1 MSDREPMTKEG
12 ELALQSELQSL
23 LKERPRISKA
33 IAEAREFG
41 DLKENAEYHAAKEQ
55 QGISEA
61 RIREI
66 ESKLSRSQVINIK
79 EIPETGKV
87 IFGATINLY
96 EIDTNQE
103 VNYKIVGEDEAD
115 VKKGKISFSSP
126 ISRAMIG
133 KEAGEIIKFDSPSGI
148 KEYEIVSIRHIYI
161 ICLEILHILKEK
173 DSMPWQKKRDSDQE
187 LLTNL
192 SRFKKILN

>member
-1 MSDREPMTKEG
+1 MPDREPMTKEG
-12 ELALQSELQSL
+12 EVALQEELQKL
-23 LKERPRISKA
+23 LSERPKISKA

-55 QGISEA
+55 QGLAEA

-66 ESKLSRSQVINIK
+66 ESKLSRSQIIEVKN
-79 EIPETGKV
+79 IPESGRV
-87 IFGATINLY
+87 IFGATVTLIELSSKKKVTY
-96 EIDTNQE
+96 I
-103 VNYKIVGEDEAD
+103 IVGEDEAD

-148 KEYEIVSIRHIYI
+148 KEYEIVSIRHI
-161 ICLEILHILKEK
+161 
-173 DSMPWQKKRDSDQE
+173 
-187 LLTNL
+187 
-192 SRFKKILN
+192 